1 VQAALVAAFG
11 LSSCA
16 VGPNF
21 KAPAAPQD
29 ARFVPAGQLPA
40 ETTSAPLPGGQTQ
53 RFVDG
58 LDIPGQWWTLF
69 QSPQLNAL
77 IERALKNSPTLE
89 SAQAALRQA
98 KETVAAQR
106 GSYYPSVSGAF
117 ESQRQKASGAAFGI
131 PGFPASYFYNLDS
144 ASVNVSYTLDAFGGT
159 RRQVEAL
166 QAQAEYQQF
175 ALEASYLTLTSNIVT
190 AAVGEASLRAQI
202 AATEQISKSQQSQ
215 LDIVNR
221 RLGAGGASRADVLQQ
236 QSVLQS
242 TLATLPLLRA
252 QLAQQHN
259 QLAAYMGAL
268 PAEYTDAGFD
278 LESLSMPQ
286 DLPVSLPS
294 KFVEQRPDL
303 REYSALLHEATAQ
316 VGIATANML
325 PQITLTGSYGQDS
338 GTIGDLFAAS
348 SNVWSLIGSLTQP
361 IFKGGQLRHQRRA
374 AVAAAQEAAANYK
387 ATVIVAFQN
396 VSDTL
401 YALSADADA
410 LAAQALAERTANQ
423 SLAIVQAQYQSGA
436 ASYVQVLTAQ
446 QTYQTAT
453 VALIKARAQRFADT
467 AALFQALGGGWWN
480 RGAAL
485 ADIQKTREAP

>member
-1 VQAALVAAFG
+1 MAAGAL

-21 KAPAAPQD
+21 KAPPAPPN

-40 ETTSAPLPGGQTQ
+40 ETAAAPLPGGQAQ

-58 LDIPGQWWTLF
+58 QDIPGQWWTLF
-69 QSPQLNAL
+69 QSAQLNAL

-89 SAQAALRQA
+89 SAQASLRQA
-98 KETVAAQR
+98 KELAAAQR

-131 PGFPASYFYNLDS
+131 PGFPSSYFYNLDT

-175 ALEASYLTLTSNIVT
+175 ALEASYLTLTANIVT
-190 AAVGEASLRAQI
+190 TAVNEASLRAQI
-202 AATEQISKSQQSQ
+202 AATEQISQSQQSQ
-215 LDIVNR
+215 LSIVTR

-236 QSVLQS
+236 QAVLQS
-242 TLATLPLLRA
+242 TLASLPVLRA

-259 QLAAYMGAL
+259 QLAAYLGSL
-268 PAEYTDAGFD
+268 PADYTDADFELD
-278 LESLSMPQ
+278 SLAMPQ

-294 KFVEQRPDL
+294 KFVEQRPDV

-325 PQITLTGSYGQDS
+325 PQITLTGSYGQSSSTLDN
-338 GTIGDLFAAS
+338 LFASS

-361 IFKGGQLRHQRRA
+361 LFKGGQLRHQRRA
-374 AVAAAQEAAANYK
+374 AVAAAQEAAANYR
-387 ATVIVAFQN
+387 ATVVVAFQN

-410 LAAQALAERTANQ
+410 LAAQALAERTAAE
-423 SLAIVQAQYQSGA
+423 SLTMVQAQYQSGA
-436 ASYVQVLTAQ
+436 ASYVQVLSAQ
-446 QTYQTAT
+446 QNYQTAA

-480 RGAAL
+480 RSEAL